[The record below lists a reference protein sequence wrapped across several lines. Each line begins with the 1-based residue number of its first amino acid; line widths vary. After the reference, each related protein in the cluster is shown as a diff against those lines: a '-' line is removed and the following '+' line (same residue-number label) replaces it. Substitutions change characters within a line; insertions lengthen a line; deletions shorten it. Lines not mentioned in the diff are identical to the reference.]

1 MKKAILILL
10 ICVTLLIMGCQPR
23 GRAVAWELETFNGN
37 IIVKDVDA
45 ALGILEDERYVDW
58 RNKYNGVALR
68 ELTIEEKSELDKLGI
83 GFPGRD
89 AMSGV
94 YFYMLTW
101 DELNRYCNYRERG

>member
-1 MKKAILILL
+1 MKKAILIIL
-10 ICVTLLIMGCQPR
+10 ICVTLFIVGCQSR

-45 ALGILEDERYVDW
+45 ALGILEDGRYADW
-58 RNKYNGVALR
+58 RDKYDGVALR
-68 ELTIEEKSELDKLGI
+68 ELTIEEKAELDKLGI

-89 AMSGV
+89 AMSGA

-101 DELNRYCNYRERG
+101 DELNRYYRERV

>member
-10 ICVTLLIMGCQPR
+10 ICITLLIIGCQSR

-37 IIVKDVDA
+37 IIVQNVDV
-45 ALGILEDERYVDW
+45 ALGILEDGRYVDW
-58 RNKYNGVALR
+58 RNKYAGVAVR
-68 ELTIEEKSELDKLGI
+68 ELTIEEKAKLDKLSI
-83 GFPGRD
+83 GFLGRD

-101 DELNRYCNYRERG
+101 DELNRYRNYR